1 MSLNVTATP
10 APSLNVTATPVPTVL
25 PSNSTGFLS
34 DVIQHTLNI
43 SPSNAEILV
52 SLIILGI
59 VGLVGWTS
67 YFVISR
73 YVTSW
78 TKKTET
84 TLDDNIVASVKII
97 IIIMIIILGIEYSL
111 SPLSFL
117 QPHMNTLR
125 SVFLITQILL
135 SAYAI
140 SRITSVVTD
149 WFAGKTTALSKGK
162 NNNHIVFI
170 LKKVITIVIFIVA
183 IVIIINSLN
192 LQGALE
198 TTLVGFG
205 VGGIAVAFA
214 LQSTLSD
221 VFSAFSLYFDHPFE
235 IGDFIVVGDYSGTVK
250 SIGMRATRIQ
260 LLQGEELVISNK
272 ELTSTSIRNFRK
284 LETRRVTFNIGVT
297 YETSSEKLKK
307 IPQLIIDVIRNVR
320 GATPQYVNFTE
331 YGEFSL
337 KFFISYFVKSSDYG
351 MYLEIQ
357 QEINLGIK
365 EAFEKEG
372 IEMAYPTN
380 VTYLKK

>member
-1 MSLNVTATP
+1 MSLDATATT
-10 APSLNVTATPVPTVL
+10 SI

-34 DVIQHTLNI
+34 DTIQHTLNI
-43 SPSNAEILV
+43 SPTNAELLV

-59 VGLVGWTS
+59 VGLVGWTA
-67 YFVISR
+67 YFIISR
-73 YVTSW
+73 YVTNL
-78 TKKTET
+78 TKKTAT
-84 TLDDNIVASVKII
+84 TLDDNIVASVKVI
-97 IIIMIIILGIEYSL
+97 IIIMIIVLGIEYSL
-111 SPLSFL
+111 SPLTFL
-117 QPHMNTLR
+117 QPYSGTLN

-135 SAYAI
+135 SAYAV
-140 SRITSVVTD
+140 SRIANVVTD
-149 WFAGKTTALSKGK
+149 WFASRTTVLSTGKSS
-162 NNNHIVFI
+162 NHLIFI
-170 LKKVITIVIFIVA
+170 LKKVITIVIFIIA
-183 IVIIINSLN
+183 AVIIYNSLE

-284 LETRRVTFNIGVT
+284 LETRRITFTMGVT
-297 YETSSEKLKK
+297 YDTPSEKLKK
-307 IPQLIIDVIRNVR
+307 IPTIIGDIIKSTENAKLDQVR
-320 GATPQYVNFTE
+320 FTE
-331 YGEFSL
+331 YGDFSL
-337 KFFISYFVKSSDYG
+337 KFLIIYYVQSADWGV
-351 MYLEIQ
+351 YLIA
-357 QEINLGIK
+357 QEKINFAIK

-372 IEMAYPTN
+372 IEIAFPTS